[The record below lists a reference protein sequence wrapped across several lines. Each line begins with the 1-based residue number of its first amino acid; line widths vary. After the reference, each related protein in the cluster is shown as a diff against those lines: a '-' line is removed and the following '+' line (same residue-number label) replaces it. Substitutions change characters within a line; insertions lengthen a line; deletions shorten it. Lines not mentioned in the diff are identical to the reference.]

1 MIATLILLTQL
12 QFISV
17 QSHVPFI
24 IDSTN
29 SCIFP
34 LSKANEWRV
43 SGVPVKSANLSAE
56 ELELISSLLQSSMT
70 LYREEFYD
78 RKSPDYNEMIN
89 FNFDSYINSILSKYS
104 YQLVPFIDVYGNK
117 QVWINC
123 VYNGS
128 YQDWLY
134 NGIPWINDGGDLYF
148 NFMIDLSKS
157 SFYNFRINGGA

>member
-1 MIATLILLTQL
+1 
-12 QFISV
+12 
-17 QSHVPFI
+17 
-24 IDSTN
+24 
-29 SCIFP
+29 
-34 LSKANEWRV
+34 
-43 SGVPVKSANLSAE
+43 
-56 ELELISSLLQSSMT
+56 MT